1 MLSIDNLFVKIN
13 NNDSTLPKP
22 LLASTK
28 QKTIDFIYKNYSKY
42 NSIEEIDL
50 DKTHKITNFY
60 YYQNIIQPILQYL
73 FCQHQNKQLISI
85 TEYLRPNQ
93 KMAVNNTIQHNFKS
107 GIHCQI
113 MGAGKSLIILN
124 LIQSHFHIHNSIKNI
139 YIVMTERID
148 ILKQMFYDNK
158 INNFNMWK
166 SKGIINMD
174 LFHLKEN
181 IINKSFDNTINYKK
195 PTIWIINNA
204 FLKKHYKNISIENLQ
219 NIKLILDDECHS
231 VSGVNNYSMLKYF
244 KDKNINIIG
253 FSATPLRPV
262 KGADDKLA
270 EIFSYNNKLNII
282 SSYTLFG
289 GIRDNIILPFRHY
302 IIHID
307 DINNIPQDIINKYI
321 INNSDL
327 PYKKGIGWTKKINDL
342 IDKTDD
348 GIIVSNMKKLLP
360 NHDIYT
366 YHSKC
371 ENDKSLQIFH
381 TLEPTINNNEIN
393 SLLLCVNCCREGS
406 DIQYVDYGIFL
417 DDVKKRSILVSLQT
431 CGRIMRPDPK
441 KLKKYATIIEFVTHE
456 SSIEILTLN
465 KIMDYYKTLLNLSN
479 VSSIDEYDDINII
492 NQFEELYNNT
502 YIIKETNEIKIKVP
516 SGAQNIPDKECMIK
530 LDIDV
535 IKIDWSL
542 IKNSLRS
549 EYIKITGKLELD
561 VLKNEFNL
569 AVENNQSL
577 KIQTKKEYIAKINEY
592 DLIQD
597 PENKFSIFWTNWY
610 DYLGVDVLK
619 YPENK
624 LLWKNKCNKLKLN
637 TVKKY
642 YNYIE
647 KNNDMPKMPEQ
658 IYKITN
664 LIAELE
670 DNIMF

>member
-1 MLSIDNLFVKIN
+1 MISIDSLLNKIN
-13 NNDSTLPKP
+13 NNNSSLPKQ
-22 LLASTK
+22 LLTSSK
-28 QKTIDFIYKNYSKY
+28 KTIIELIYKNYSKY
-42 NSIEEIDL
+42 SSIEEIDL
-50 DKTHKITNFY
+50 DKSHKITNLS
-60 YYQNIIQPILQYL
+60 YYQNIIRPILQYL
-73 FCQHQNKQLISI
+73 FNQQQQNNQLIPI

-93 KMAVNNTIQHNFKS
+93 KMAVNNTIQQNFKS

-124 LIQSHFHIHNSIKNI
+124 IIQSHFQIYNNPNNI

-148 ILKQMFYDNK
+148 ILKQMFYGNK
-158 INNFNMWK
+158 EKNYALWK
-166 SKGIINMD
+166 SNGIIDIN
-174 LFHLKEN
+174 LFDLKEN
-181 IINKSFDNTINYKK
+181 IINKSFDNVINKNK

-204 FLKKHYKNISIENLQ
+204 FLKICHKNISNENLQ

-262 KGADDKLA
+262 KGADDKLSK
-270 EIFSYNNKLNII
+270 IFSYHDKLNII

-289 GIRDNIILPFRHY
+289 GIRDDIILPFRHY

-307 DINNIPQDIINKYI
+307 DINDIPQKIIDKYI
-321 INNSDL
+321 INNPDL
-327 PYKKGIGWTKKINDL
+327 PYKKGIGWTRKINDL
-342 IDKTDD
+342 TDKSND
-348 GIIVSNMKKLLP
+348 GIITTDIKKLLP
-360 NHDIYT
+360 LHDIYI

-371 ENDKSLQIFH
+371 ENDKSLQKFY
-381 TLEPTINNNEIN
+381 TLEPTDDNHEIN

-431 CGRIMRPDPK
+431 CGRIMRPDPR
-441 KLKKYATIIEFVTHE
+441 KLKKYATIIEFVTNDK
-456 SSIEILTLN
+456 SIEMLTLN
-465 KIMDYYKTLLNLSN
+465 KIMDYYKTLLNLSEIR
-479 VSSIDEYDDINII
+479 SIDEYDDINII

-502 YIIKETNEIKIKVP
+502 YIVKETNEIKIKVFN
-516 SGAQNIPDKECMIK
+516 SDKECIIK
-530 LDIDV
+530 LDVDI

-542 IKNSLRS
+542 IKNTLRS

-569 AVENNQSL
+569 AVENNKSL
-577 KIQTKKEYIAKINEY
+577 KIQTKKEYIAKINELN
-592 DLIQD
+592 LIED
-597 PENKFSIFWTNWY
+597 PENKFNAFWTNWY
-610 DYLGVDVLK
+610 DYLGIDVSK

-637 TVKKY
+637 TAKKY
-642 YNYIE
+642 YEYVE

-670 DNIMF
+670 DDIMF